1 MYFHIPGELFGKGML
16 ICKFCRDMMIDLQQ
30 DLDLYYRVDE
40 VINVYTGTILVCS
53 GNLHVRM

>member
-1 MYFHIPGELFGKGML
+1 ML
-16 ICKFCRDMMIDLQQ
+16 IFKFCRDMMIDLQQ

-53 GNLHVRM
+53 VCSGNLHVRM